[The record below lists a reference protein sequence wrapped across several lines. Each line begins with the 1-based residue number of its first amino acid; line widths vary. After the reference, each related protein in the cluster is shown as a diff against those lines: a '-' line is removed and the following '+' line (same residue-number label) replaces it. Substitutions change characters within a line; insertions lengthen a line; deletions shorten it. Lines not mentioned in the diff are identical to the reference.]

1 MRWVE
6 PGALYVV
13 ATPIGNLADL
23 GQRAA
28 AVLTQVD
35 LVVAEDTRRAGVLL
49 SHIGAGVGVLSLHE
63 HNEAERVRT
72 CLQRVMKGE
81 SLALISDAGTPL
93 ISDPGFQLV
102 RAAAQAGVAIYSV
115 PGPCAAIAALAA
127 SALPPD
133 RFVFEG
139 FLPERAAARRRRLQQ
154 LADDPRTLICYESP
168 RRLAACLA
176 DAALAL
182 GETRAASVGREL
194 SKRFETHHRGSLG
207 ELARQFAAEPARGEI
222 VLCIAGAAGS
232 REELVQPSPR
242 EAIAALSEA
251 LPPAQAARLA
261 VRLFGGDRARW
272 YALAQATGQGPSGR
286 NR

>member
-23 GQRAA
+23 GRRAA

-49 SHIGAGVGVLSLHE
+49 SHIGAAVGVLSLHE
-63 HNEAERVRT
+63 HNETERVRT
-72 CLQRVMKGE
+72 CLQRLARGE

-102 RAAAQAGVAIYSV
+102 RAAVEAGVVIYSV
-115 PGPCAAIAALAA
+115 PGPCAAVAALAA

-139 FLPERAAARRRRLQQ
+139 FLPARPSARRRRLQQ
-154 LADDPRTLICYESP
+154 LADEPRTLICYESP
-168 RRLAACLA
+168 RRLADCLA
-176 DAALAL
+176 DAALAF
-182 GETRAASVGREL
+182 GEARRASVGREL

-207 ELARQFAAEPARGEI
+207 ELAQQFAAEPPRGEI
-222 VLCIAGAAGS
+222 VLCIAGAAGT
-232 REELVQPSPR
+232 RQEMAQPTPR

-261 VRLFGGDRARW
+261 TRLFGGDRAQW
-272 YALAQATGQGPSGR
+272 YALAQPTGQGSSGESH
-286 NR
+286 

>member
-6 PGALYVV
+6 AGALYVV

-23 GQRAA
+23 GRRAA

-49 SHIGAGVGVLSLHE
+49 SHIGARVGSLSLHE
-63 HNEAERVRT
+63 HNEAERVQA
-72 CLQRVMKGE
+72 CLQRLAKGE

-93 ISDPGFQLV
+93 ISDPGFRLV
-102 RAAAQAGVAIYSV
+102 RAAADAGISIYSV

-139 FLPERAAARRRRLQQ
+139 FLPDRPAARRRRLQQ
-154 LADDPRTLICYESP
+154 LADEPRTLICYESP

-176 DAALAL
+176 DAAFAL
-182 GETRAASVGREL
+182 GEARRASVGREL
-194 SKRFETHHRGSLG
+194 SKRFETHHRGTLG
-207 ELARQFAAEPARGEI
+207 ELAEQFAAEPPRGEM
-222 VLCIAGAAGS
+222 VLCIAGAAGC
-232 REELVQPSPR
+232 RQEMAQPTPH

-261 VRLFGGDRARW
+261 VRLFGGDRAQW
-272 YALAQATGQGPSGR
+272 YALARSTGEGPADQSH
-286 NR
+286 